1 MMLARTARTP
11 DQIRH
16 AYCTHYAQEEME
28 YYRNGCFGGDQQVY
42 QTAYERTEARL
53 DAAIALYRATL
64 NGPDGDE
71 AFFAV
76 VGRYGM
82 DMADTVFSIV
92 EGG

>member
-1 MMLARTARTP
+1 MLLRTARTA

-16 AYCTHYAQEEME
+16 AYCAHYAQEEME
-28 YYRNGCFGGDQQVY
+28 YYRDGCFAGDRQVY
-42 QTAYERTEARL
+42 QEAYERAEARL
-53 DAAIALYRATL
+53 DAAIALYRATP

-71 AFFAV
+71 AFCAV
-76 VGRYGM
+76 VGRYGV